1 MTGPVILVVSA
12 FLLVFA
18 ACSDELE
25 PLRQSSFERPERVA
39 FACFE
44 TDEDGVAVTPRPAQ
58 ECGTEEDRVL
68 YALVTQTSRGEVAA
82 VNLNRGR
89 VIDSKPAV
97 PGHTFVPVGEIPKAI
112 VVPPLHPGTTYV
124 ANFGSRDVTAI
135 STRAFLPGASA
146 SETTEQRTYLGVG
159 AVDMV
164 VSPGED
170 ALFLAAP
177 DSHSVLRLSLCRE
190 PTSEQEGGQAGCTRP
205 EDEGAITG
213 VETLRL
219 PTYTR
224 ERLIRIRQAVPDPET
239 HEPYA
244 YSCGFTFTDPE
255 PIAGRDPALSY
266 SCTSGSAAPQSGAAG
281 TAGFDA
287 SAALDAGAADEVG
300 AARADAGT
308 ASVVAA
314 PSCDPPQPRPVALA
328 VDASGEVPPRLLV
341 ADAASPV
348 IHLIEI
354 DRFSDYASGSRS
366 LPGPWV
372 VGVPVRDVVVT
383 PLVPAEIPVEISSSR
398 ADDGTEPDAGAGP
411 DAGEGFDAGIAADA
425 GTMVEGGMPS
435 VPDGGAGGEA
445 GLQPDAG
452 ADASASGGGPPG
464 RISGSGPKFAPGLKQ
479 YAYAIDATDGSVL
492 AIDARTGAVLPV
504 NTAGARFPDR
514 IPLYDAVA
522 TSLEIMT
529 PDFEPGE
536 GFVSRCNCVRAES
549 VSGVYFAP
557 VPRELQGVFLA
568 VASRSGSVYV
578 VDIHDK
584 RAVDLRACRH
594 SECLDEQGKLIMD
607 AENEKPAPDLE
618 KFFAESCTR
627 ADRCHAVKGE
637 AKPYVLEHVVALDDE
652 RCRTC
657 CNADETGKEFTEY
670 ELKKSTQCAKCLD
683 GQGVAIDFDD
693 SRCRR
698 CLDQEGNPVVVG
710 IRRHR
715 PRIANV
721 LTLEAPVSSVN
732 FIVDGQKTAVKNNG
746 TTESVEEHRLCR
758 VDCSSRVSM
767 ARSFPDPRRQDESEQ
782 PADEDAGVEAVDA
795 GVEPEE
801 EEIKCE
807 GETGDAFVCAGTEPW
822 RSNGERWLASY
833 EGIIPGSFDAR
844 GQFVLPGDTDNLSG
858 RLEFRGG
865 GGSFCSLGV
874 LGAEQQAPRPGDMLV
889 IVSEPQAEST
899 VTRQEKDAKLDPADR
914 FTYQQCEALTAER
927 EDGYPPRIAFGISRS
942 FDDRLELE
950 PNLIPDRGP
959 EGLSAGLLT
968 DELVRYC
975 MAGML
980 MAYEVRS
987 RQGYTVVG
995 DTSGFLHG
1003 VCAGEDGLCAPCQ
1016 RTSPGGR
1023 AYEEQLFDNGV
1034 IAFRLA
1040 AQDDRDPTFALE
1052 IRPGSVSVLSANIGY
1067 VGSYYYTYGT
1077 LPVELRYENASRT
1090 LFAVDTVLRGLV
1102 LIPLQPFPSSLL
1114 GATYIR

>member
-1 MTGPVILVVSA
+1 MRGPVILVVSA
-12 FLLVFA
+12 FLIFSA

-44 TDEDGVAVTPRPAQ
+44 TDEDGVAVSPRPAQ
-58 ECGTEEDRVL
+58 ECGTEDDRVL

-82 VNLNRGR
+82 VNLNRGW

-112 VVPPLHPGTTYV
+112 VVPPSHPGTTYV

-146 SETTEQRTYLGVG
+146 GETTEQRTYLGVG

-177 DSHSVLRLSLCRE
+177 DSHSVVRLSLCRE
-190 PTSEQEGGQAGCTRP
+190 PKSEQEDGQAGCTRP

-219 PTYTR
+219 PAYTR
-224 ERLIRIRQAVPDPET
+224 EQLIRIRQAVPDPET

-255 PIAGRDPALSY
+255 PTAGREPALSY
-266 SCTSGSAAPQSGAAG
+266 SCASGSAVPESGAAG

-287 SAALDAGAADEVG
+287 PAALDGGAADEGG

-314 PSCDPPQPRPVALA
+314 PSCDPLQPRPVALA
-328 VDASGEVPPRLLV
+328 VDASGEVPSRLLV

-354 DRFSDYASGSRS
+354 DRFSDYVSGSRS
-366 LPGPWV
+366 LPPPWV

-383 PLVPAEIPVEISSSR
+383 PLVPAEIPVEISTSR
-398 ADDGTEPDAGAGP
+398 VEDGTLPDAGAGP
-411 DAGEGFDAGIAADA
+411 DAGEGFDA
-425 GTMVEGGMPS
+425 

-445 GLQPDAG
+445 GLQADAG
-452 ADASASGGGPPG
+452 ADASASGSGPPG
-464 RISGSGPKFAPGLKQ
+464 GTSGSGPRFAPGLKQ

-504 NTAGARFPDR
+504 STAGARFPDR

-522 TSLEIMT
+522 TSLEVMT
-529 PDFEPGE
+529 PDFEPGD

-549 VSGVYFAP
+549 VSGVDFAP

-594 SECLDEQGKLIMD
+594 SECLNEQGELILD
-607 AENEKPAPDLE
+607 ADNDKPAPDLE
-618 KFFAESCTR
+618 KFFAETCTR
-627 ADRCHAVKGE
+627 ADRCRAVEGE
-637 AKPYVLEHVVALDDE
+637 AEPYVLEHVVALDDE

-657 CNADETGKEFTEY
+657 CNADETGTGFTEY
-670 ELKKSTQCAKCLD
+670 QLTTDDSCAKCLD
-683 GQGVAIDFDD
+683 GQGEAIDFDD

-698 CLDQEGNPVVVG
+698 CLDQEGNRVVVG

-721 LTLEAPVSSVN
+721 LTLEAPLSAVN

-758 VDCSSRVSM
+758 IDCGSRVSM

-782 PADEDAGVEAVDA
+782 PADEDAGLEPVDA

-801 EEIKCE
+801 EVKCE

-844 GQFVLPGDTDNLSG
+844 GRLVLPGDTDNLSG

-874 LGAEQQAPRPGDMLV
+874 LGADQQAPRPGDMLV
-889 IVSEPQAEST
+889 IVSEPKAEAT
-899 VTRQEKDAKLDPADR
+899 ITRQEKDAKLDPADR
-914 FTYQQCEALTAER
+914 FTYGQCEALTAER

-950 PNLIPDRGP
+950 PTLIPDRGP

-968 DELVRYC
+968 YELVRYC

-980 MAYEVRS
+980 MDYEVRS
-987 RQGYTVVG
+987 RQSYTVVG

-1003 VCAGEDGLCAPCQ
+1003 VCVGEDGLCAACDGA
-1016 RTSPGGR
+1016 TAGGR

-1040 AQDDRDPTFALE
+1040 AQDERDPTFALE

-1102 LIPLQPFPSSLL
+1102 LIPLQPFPTSLL